1 MLDLIKDL
9 LSEFLITIF
18 LTMNTTL
25 FSALDVFAK
34 IVRMTLAVTYNG
46 GIVVQPCWFTNLAE
60 GLPQTKHKFEFDKTL
75 KSYFHISYSHL

>member
-9 LSEFLITIF
+9 LSEFFITIF
-18 LTMNTTL
+18 LTMTTTL

-34 IVRMTLAVTYNG
+34 IVRMTLAVAYIG

-60 GLPQTKHKFEFDKTL
+60 GLPQTKHKLEIDKTWN
-75 KSYFHISYSHL
+75 SYFHTSCSHL